1 MADHS
6 ILLLAGEASG
16 DHHAAALVRKL
27 RQISPG
33 IRVSGI
39 GGDKLAEA
47 GMELFH
53 HYSEINTIG
62 LSEGLG
68 KIRNIISAYRKMKSE
83 LRSGRHAVFVPVDFP
98 DVNLRLCKIA
108 RGCKGAGMLLHQSS
122 SVGVA
127 TRENPQDSRSG
138 RPDDDHLPL

>member
-1 MADHS
+1 MAQYS

-16 DHHAAALVRKL
+16 DHHAAAMVRELKL
-27 RQISPG
+27 LCPEIT
-33 IRVSGI
+33 VSGI
-39 GGDKLAEA
+39 GGDKLAAA
-47 GMELFH
+47 GMELVH

-68 KIRNIISAYRKMKSE
+68 KVRNILSAYRKMKSE

-108 RGCKGAGMLLHQSS
+108 RCRGAGMLLHQPSS
-122 SVGVA
+122 LGMA
-127 TRENPQDSRSG
+127 TRKNTQDCRPSG
-138 RPDDDHLPL
+138 PHDDHLPL

>member
-1 MADHS
+1 MTS
-6 ILLLAGEASG
+6 LAA
-16 DHHAAALVRKL
+16 
-27 RQISPG
+27 
-33 IRVSGI
+33 
-39 GGDKLAEA
+39 A

-68 KIRNIISAYRKMKSE
+68 KINILSAYRKMKSE

-108 RGCKGAGMLLHQSS
+108 RGAG
-122 SVGVA
+122 VPYA
-127 TRENPQDSRSG
+127 TTSALKSG
-138 RPDDDHLPL
+138 RGDPEEYGRLPRE